1 MVQQFN
7 RTVACVRSRAPIVHA
22 QITSGESYEPILH
35 TKQQTYATSWRVQ
48 THFYAKYTRKKVKK
62 KILALLRYC
71 ERLNACTFSVLI
83 RNFLLMNECYM
94 ICGSI
99 LDFLFSIKMRMI
111 MGTNKNTSATNTHT
125 HTHTGNIK
133 THFSCMGFH
142 FDWSL
147 RRTLTNIQSDY
158 LIFNLDQFHW
168 GAMPVNGCCYTICE
182 PYALDQTSIISKQY
196 HGKCIISDFFAVL
209 YAKQSWF
216 SCYQIW
222 KRAFFSIF
230 FCLVIDLQWNGF
242 DLDFYCYLTW
252 FFHF

>member
-1 MVQQFN
+1 MSPFYTPSN
-7 RTVACVRSRAPIVHA
+7 K
-22 QITSGESYEPILH
+22 H
-35 TKQQTYATSWRVQ
+35 TQPVEGCKHT
-48 THFYAKYTRKKVKK
+48 FMPNTREKRLKK

-125 HTHTGNIK
+125 YTHTGNIK

-209 YAKQSWF
+209 YAKQS
-216 SCYQIW
+216 
-222 KRAFFSIF
+222 
-230 FCLVIDLQWNGF
+230 
-242 DLDFYCYLTW
+242 
-252 FFHF
+252 